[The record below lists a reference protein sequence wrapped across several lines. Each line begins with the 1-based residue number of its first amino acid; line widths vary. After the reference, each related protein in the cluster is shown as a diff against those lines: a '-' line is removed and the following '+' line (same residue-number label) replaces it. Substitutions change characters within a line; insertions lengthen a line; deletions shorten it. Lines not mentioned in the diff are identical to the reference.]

1 MVNFCDLNDLKNLI
15 NVLTCCKNFDIP
27 TGIDLISTN
36 CPSYFQHDTVFETG
50 LPDNHLL
57 TITEFKKG
65 FQKQEPKI
73 FKYRDF

>member
-1 MVNFCDLNDLKNLI
+1 MVNFCDLNGLKNLI
-15 NVLTCCKNFDIP
+15 NVLTCCKNFDTP

-36 CPSYFQHDTVFETG
+36 YPSYFQHSTVFETG